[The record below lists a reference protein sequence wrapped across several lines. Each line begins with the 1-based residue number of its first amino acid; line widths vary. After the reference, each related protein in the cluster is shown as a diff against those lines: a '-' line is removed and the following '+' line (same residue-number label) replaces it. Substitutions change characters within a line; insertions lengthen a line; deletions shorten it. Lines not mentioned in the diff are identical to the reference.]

1 MKLTPT
7 DKALLDRFAKDH
19 GVNWRN
25 TLSAYWLTGS
35 VKLDEYHDL
44 YALRNTH
51 GPDTVL
57 SHWTPTD
64 QRWED
69 KLDRAKR
76 L

>member
-1 MKLTPT
+1 MNLTT
-7 DKALLDRFAKDH
+7 EQKTLLDRFADDH

-25 TLSAYWLTGS
+25 DLAAYWLVGS
-35 VKLDEYHDL
+35 VKLDEYPGL

-64 QRWED
+64 QAWED
-69 KLDRAKR
+69 KLDGYKR